1 MTALDAFEDTALIIL
16 PVIICLAAGF
26 SFALLGIPFDRKI
39 VGNVAVKIGYPAL
52 IFSHIAEYK
61 VEVEPFLMLMG
72 VSAVIMLLFGLFG
85 YIFLKAVGWSPQVY
99 LALMMFANFSFLG
112 IPVAALAFGHEGT
125 TAALAFLAA
134 TFLLLFTL
142 GRVVT
147 TGSFDFRDLTRQP
160 SLYAVVAAL
169 LFMYLGLSLPKPIE
183 QAADILGG
191 LPIPLMLL
199 VFGHGLASLKITTY
213 LKPSILTGFH
223 ILVAAAIA
231 YIISVSFSLP
241 PNAMKTLI
249 MLCFMSP
256 SLTMYVWIEQIAP
269 EHTEEV
275 ASFIGLSQFASIIT
289 VSTALVL
296 LA

>member
-1 MTALDAFEDTALIIL
+1 MTELQAIDNTVLIIL

-26 SFALLGIPFDRKI
+26 AFALLKVPFDRKI
-39 VGNVAVKIGYPAL
+39 VGDVAVKIGYPAL

-61 VEVEPFLMLMG
+61 VEVEPFLALMG

-85 YIFLKAVGWSPQVY
+85 YVFLKSVGWSPRVY

-147 TGSFDFRDLTRQP
+147 TGSFDFRDLVRQP

-169 LFMYLGLSLPKPIE
+169 LFMYLGLTLPEPIK

-199 VFGHGLASLKITTY
+199 VFGHGLASLRITTF
-213 LKPSILTGFH
+213 LKPAVLTAFH
-223 ILVAAAIA
+223 ILASACIA
-231 YIISVSFSLP
+231 FIISQVFSLP
-241 PNAMKTLI
+241 PNAMKALI

-269 EHTEEV
+269 EHMEEV
-275 ASFIGLSQFASIIT
+275 ASFIGLSQFASIVT
-289 VSTALVL
+289 VSTVLVL
-296 LA
+296 LS